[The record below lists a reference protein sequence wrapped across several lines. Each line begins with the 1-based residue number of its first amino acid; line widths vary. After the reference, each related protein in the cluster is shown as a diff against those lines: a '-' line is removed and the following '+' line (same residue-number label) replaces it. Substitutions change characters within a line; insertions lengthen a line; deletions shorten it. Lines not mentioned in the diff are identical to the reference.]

1 MEVDVFVVAWL
12 DVFASSEVLFSVASD
27 YVGTVTFASDDV
39 GRLPDTFNRV
49 KHVNRFAGLKWAEVF
64 RRFAVVLRG
73 LGLLPLDIGILMIFS
88 VWVLGGQCSIGGR

>member
-12 DVFASSEVLFSVASD
+12 DVFASSEVLFSLASD

-39 GRLPDTFNRV
+39 GRLPDTFDRV
-49 KHVNRFAGLKWAEVF
+49 KYVNRFTRLKWVEGF

-73 LGLLPLDIGILMIFS
+73 LGLLPLDIGILVIFS
-88 VWVLGGQCSIGGR
+88 VWVLRGQCSIRGR

>member
-27 YVGTVTFASDDV
+27 YAGTVTFASDDV

-49 KHVNRFAGLKWAEVF
+49 KHVNRFAGLKWAVF

-73 LGLLPLDIGILMIFS
+73 LGLLPLDIGILVIFS
-88 VWVLGGQCSIGGR
+88 VWVLRGQCSIRGR

>member
-12 DVFASSEVLFSVASD
+12 YVLASSEVLFSVASD
-27 YVGTVTFASDDV
+27 YVRTVTFTSDDV
-39 GRLPDTFNRV
+39 GRLPDTFDRV
-49 KHVNRFAGLKWAEVF
+49 KDVNRFARLKWAEVF

-73 LGLLPLDIGILMIFS
+73 LGLLPLDISILMIFS